1 MNVKF
6 TPQSLRDMRAIGDYI
21 AADNPKRA
29 LTFVADLRVTCEALA
44 TTSDRYPL
52 FGSRGYRRMPFGN
65 YLIFYHRVQ
74 TTIRIVR
81 VIHSARD
88 LRDSDF
94 D

>member
-1 MNVKF
+1 MNVQF
-6 TPQSLRDMRAIGDYI
+6 TPQSLRDMRAIADYI
-21 AADNPKRA
+21 AADNPKRS
-29 LTFVADLRVTCEALA
+29 LTFIADLRVACEALA

-52 FGSRGYRRMPFGN
+52 FGSRGYRRMPIGN

-81 VIHSARD
+81 VVHSARD